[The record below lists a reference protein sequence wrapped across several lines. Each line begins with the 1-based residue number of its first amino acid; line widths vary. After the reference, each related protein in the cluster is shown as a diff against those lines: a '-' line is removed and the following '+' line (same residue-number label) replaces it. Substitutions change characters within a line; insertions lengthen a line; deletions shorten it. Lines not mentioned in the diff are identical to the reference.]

1 MILSWQKSMRLL
13 AMLICT
19 ILSFSV
25 AAQDVPDSDTSPNI
39 LLLPVE
45 EVEDI
50 RRYSVEVIVFE
61 YASSASAGNEIF
73 EVKPPSEELEFG
85 AFSEIP
91 GAVID
96 DDDVVEYGD
105 FTTVEAAGA
114 DSRELTL
121 FGDPF
126 DSFDENI
133 ALETIPALADVEFR
147 VLTPE
152 ELTLGEIHEK
162 LLLLDAYKPVL
173 WGGWVQA
180 IYEHETT
187 PPVRLRVLG
196 TPPLY
201 IDGTLNLYLRNYLHL
216 VVDITKEFQVET
228 VQPVY
233 RQEESARGTSGRGN
247 RNEYVAYDTQTLL
260 FRISEDRIFRSGHL
274 RYYDHP
280 RFGVLAT
287 VNRYEKIP
295 GEEAEPLPDDEEDIA
310 GREIFSRN

>member
-1 MILSWQKSMRLL
+1 MILSWQRNMRLL
-13 AMLICT
+13 AALACT
-19 ILSFSV
+19 VLSFPV
-25 AAQDVPDSDTSPNI
+25 AAQEVPDSDASPNI

-61 YASSASAGNEIF
+61 YTNGISAGNEIF
-73 EVKPPSEELEFG
+73 DVQPPSEGLEFG
-85 AFSEIP
+85 AFSAIP
-91 GAVID
+91 GATID
-96 DDDVVEYGD
+96 DDDIIEYGD
-105 FTTVEAAGA
+105 FTMVDAAK
-114 DSRELTL
+114 SNSSELTM

-126 DSFDENI
+126 DSLDENI
-133 ALETIPALADVEFR
+133 ALETVPALADVEFR

-152 ELTLGEIHEK
+152 ELTLGEVHEK
-162 LLLLDAYKPVL
+162 LLLLEAYKPVL

-180 IYEHETT
+180 IYEYETT

-196 TPPLY
+196 TPPLH
-201 IDGTLNLYLRNYLHL
+201 IDGTLSLYLRNYLHL

-228 VQPVY
+228 VRPVY
-233 RQEESARGTSGRGN
+233 GQEKNARSASGRGS
-247 RNEYVAYDTQTLL
+247 RNEYVVYDTETLL

-295 GEEAEPLPDDEEDIA
+295 GEESEPLPDEA
-310 GREIFSRN
+310 GDADGRAMFSRN